1 MIQLLINCYV
11 QDVYI
16 QGLIAQKVP
25 LLNRCL
31 DSQRCARKGLIG
43 YHLNDGA
50 YLLDH

>member
-1 MIQLLINCYV
+1 MIQLSINGCV
-11 QDVYI
+11 QDNYI

-25 LLNRCL
+25 LLKRCL
-31 DSQRCARKGLIG
+31 DSQGCARKGLIG